1 MVGEQGPEAIVP
13 LGGQNQLTPEQIAY
27 IKNQRRSQS
36 LQSVPSLPPPAPT
49 GQQSQQKPGAIYD
62 AQGNV
67 VDSSPGLTAQAVGGR
82 GATMDPSGAVRDASG
97 NIFTSDANL
106 TAQAA
111 GGSGATMPG
120 GGAASGTT
128 TAGAGAGAMGNA
140 IGGAIGSIG
149 SALQS
154 ALSNVPSWKIQPSA
168 IPDPSSFTSGKQQ
181 QQIQLQQHLI

>member
-13 LGGQNQLTPEQIAY
+13 LAGQNQLTPEQIAY
-27 IKNQRRSQS
+27 IKNQRRSQG
-36 LQSVPSLPPPAPT
+36 LQSVPPPAPT
-49 GQQSQQKPGAIYD
+49 GQQSQQTAGAVYN
-62 AQGNV
+62 AQGDV